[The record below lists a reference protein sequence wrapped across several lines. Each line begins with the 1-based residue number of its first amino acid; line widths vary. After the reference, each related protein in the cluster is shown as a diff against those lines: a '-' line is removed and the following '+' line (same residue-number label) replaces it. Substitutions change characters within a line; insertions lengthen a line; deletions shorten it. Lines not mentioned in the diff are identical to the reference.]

1 MENVIREEFL
11 IIDFDFAQWGFK
23 DGFCKQRNWEYLALT
38 MIRIIF

>member
-23 DGFCKQRNWEYLALT
+23 DGFCKQRNWDS
-38 MIRIIF
+38 I